1 MKELGSCGGSI
12 SGEHLI
18 SRSIIEFLKLD
29 GDFVV
34 SGLPWLEEGKSK
46 SLAPKNLT
54 ANCLCSKHNSALSPL
69 DSAALALFTAVRACW
84 ENEGPALRY
93 LVSGHDLERWLLK
106 TLKAMAVSR
115 NLSRERIRLAG
126 AFQQDVQV
134 IDMLDDPNAWPNGAG
149 LYCMMQTGQRTH
161 NFNRFQLQPLYGM
174 DNDIIAGLTAE
185 ILGLSFLMMVERP
198 DMPKSLSLQAARFR
212 PGCFKFNIGATTNQI
227 DVTWD
232 DGLLHGPIELTFLS
246 KVQV

>member
-1 MKELGSCGGSI
+1 MGEARRNKAKLMASPCRCQSSKAAGDCCFDGRKWHKTPAALGLKSLPQNAVVDKCYMKELGSCGGSI

-69 DSAALALFTAVRACW
+69 DSAALAHFTAVRACW

-93 LVSGHDLERWLLK
+93 LVSGHDLERW
-106 TLKAMAVSR
+106 
-115 NLSRERIRLAG
+115 
-126 AFQQDVQV
+126 F
-134 IDMLDDPNAWPNGAG
+134 
-149 LYCMMQTGQRTH
+149 
-161 NFNRFQLQPLYGM
+161 
-174 DNDIIAGLTAE
+174 
-185 ILGLSFLMMVERP
+185 
-198 DMPKSLSLQAARFR
+198 
-212 PGCFKFNIGATTNQI
+212 
-227 DVTWD
+227 
-232 DGLLHGPIELTFLS
+232 
-246 KVQV
+246 